1 VWFNFYAR
9 LRRLLCSERTHTRC
23 FLFTWFW
30 GSWVFLSLPSVTS
43 FPSHCSAKA
52 AFLPSTHS
60 NKQTQTFLRHNPTM
74 DATST
79 SKYPKTTPVAVQPG
93 VTDPYTIQ
101 FVRNFESQLDRIQK
115 ANPNDLAEGIPGLNA
130 LSFQYD
136 KVFRVDGIKLSYP
149 IVLSVGFGNGF
160 LLACP
165 DGITIRETKR
175 PEHPSHFWT
184 ASDLALNPLASFGDI
199 PEPFRSSPTLRAGLL
214 TPMSPEVQ
222 ALVRY
227 FTVLRAKDT
236 DLTKHRLE
244 FPDFEDLKRAIRLL
258 TPNAAE
264 HDESTRVDRNEPN
277 DTEIDNDATEILS
290 LEDDEI
296 GPVVSPIHRSTQ
308 ISPLG
313 PPICPIVPHN
323 DLESPDPDEKRQ
335 KDLNKILLDKRH
347 IKRQVE
353 KQCRLADYKIYEAT
367 KLLKMGERWLKDA
380 YDCLKEAGKA
390 RLLAKEE
397 QMEIDAIDALLVK
410 ALGGDSPTEHTN
422 LQRSRVTHL
431 TRYGVKDLGEKE

>member
-1 VWFNFYAR
+1 
-9 LRRLLCSERTHTRC
+9 L
-23 FLFTWFW
+23 
-30 GSWVFLSLPSVTS
+30 
-43 FPSHCSAKA
+43 HCSAKA
-52 AFLPSTHS
+52 AFLPSTHN
-60 NKQTQTFLRHNPTM
+60 NKQAQTFLRHNPTM
-74 DATST
+74 DAKFT
-79 SKYPKTTPVAVQPG
+79 SKYPNTTPVAVQHG

-115 ANPNDLAEGIPGLNA
+115 ANLNDLAEEIPGLNA
-130 LSFQYD
+130 LDFQYD
-136 KVFRVDGIKLSYP
+136 KVFRVDGLRLSYP

-160 LLACP
+160 LWACP

-175 PEHPSHFWT
+175 PEQPSHFWT

-199 PEPFRSSPTLRAGLL
+199 PDPFKSSPTLRTGLF

-244 FPDFEDLKRAIRLL
+244 FPDFEDLKRAIRVL

-264 HDESTRVDRNEPN
+264 HDKSTHVDRDKPN
-277 DTEIDNDATEILS
+277 DTEIDNDATENLS
-290 LEDDEI
+290 LEDDDI
-296 GPVVSPIHRSTQ
+296 GPAVSPIPRSTQ
-308 ISPLG
+308 TSPLG
-313 PPICPIVPHN
+313 PPICPIVPHH
-323 DLESPDPDEKRQ
+323 DFESPDPDEKRQ
-335 KDLNKILLDKRH
+335 KDLNKILLNKRH
-347 IKRQVE
+347 IKTQVE
-353 KQCRLADYKIYEAT
+353 KQCRLASYKIYEAR

-380 YDCLKEAGKA
+380 DDCLKEAGKA

-410 ALGGDSPTEHTN
+410 ALGGDSPTEHTTS
-422 LQRSRVTHL
+422 QGSRVTHL